1 MTSLGALRSDGAARW
16 LFIWPTVLFILTL
29 SLFPL
34 VASVALSLSKL
45 TFRKGGIDLTWVGF
59 SNYQSLLF
67 GLERSHFLG
76 VLKTPNPIGWAI
88 VDREHRP
95 DGLGMDARRPK
106 RAVRAVRSRPSAVRG
121 RRLRRLRLGPRPG
134 DGVATAAGPAR

>member
-1 MTSLGALRSDGAARW
+1 MAFRGRGHAGSSSGRPSCSSSA
-16 LFIWPTVLFILTL
+16 L

-88 VDREHRP
+88 LI
-95 DGLGMDARRPK
+95 GA
-106 RAVRAVRSRPSAVRG
+106 SA
-121 RRLRRLRLGPRPG
+121 
-134 DGVATAAGPAR
+134 